1 MKNAFAL
8 LAKKFLFSTTRI
20 NSSSLQHAAIQKK
33 SFGSGTTS
41 LVIWEAETN
50 DTVKIVKS
58 LEESGLLMKGGS
70 ETIKDEA
77 KEQEC
82 RFLSMS
88 LGKLG
93 ASLL

>member
-1 MKNAFAL
+1 MK
-8 LAKKFLFSTTRI
+8 
-20 NSSSLQHAAIQKK
+20 
-33 SFGSGTTS
+33 
-41 LVIWEAETN
+41 
-50 DTVKIVKS
+50 D
-58 LEESGLLMKGGS
+58 GS

>member
-1 MKNAFAL
+1 MK
-8 LAKKFLFSTTRI
+8 
-20 NSSSLQHAAIQKK
+20 
-33 SFGSGTTS
+33 
-41 LVIWEAETN
+41 
-50 DTVKIVKS
+50 D
-58 LEESGLLMKGGS
+58 GS

-88 LGKLG
+88 LG

>member
-1 MKNAFAL
+1 MVY
-8 LAKKFLFSTTRI
+8 
-20 NSSSLQHAAIQKK
+20 SS
-33 SFGSGTTS
+33 
-41 LVIWEAETN
+41 V
-50 DTVKIVKS
+50 
-58 LEESGLLMKGGS
+58 EESGLLMKGGS